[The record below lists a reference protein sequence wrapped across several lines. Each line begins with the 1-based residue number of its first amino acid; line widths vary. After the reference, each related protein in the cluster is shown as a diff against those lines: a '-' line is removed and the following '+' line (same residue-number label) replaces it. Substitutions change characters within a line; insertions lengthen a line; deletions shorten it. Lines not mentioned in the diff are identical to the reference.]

1 MTATTDAWAALPD
14 VPWTTPDG
22 TSFRDLG
29 AECGTLIPEIRAACP
44 GADQIGLGLLAERV
58 TELTAVLRA
67 LVRTEL
73 LVEAVYSRGW
83 RDSDASR
90 SRPPRKRHLRIAGR
104 PG

>member
-1 MTATTDAWAALPD
+1 MTTDAWAAIPD
-14 VPWTTPDG
+14 VPWTTQDG
-22 TSFRDLG
+22 TSFKDLG
-29 AECGTLIPEIRAACP
+29 AECSALIPEIRAAFP
-44 GADQIGLGLLAERV
+44 GAGEIGLGLLAERV
-58 TELTAVLRA
+58 TELTAALRA

-90 SRPPRKRHLRIAGR
+90 SPRPRKRHLRIAGR